1 MEFPVN
7 KTDQINALLRLQ
19 QLTDQWE
26 QFPGSQPGGSGLTGL
41 GRTGTA
47 RDWSRMQNA
56 NIEGLNTLRG
66 MSNQGPL
73 QVRSAPSVKRVL
85 PSPYAGS
92 FVERYQQSGGHD
104 SEAQGD
110 FVDTYR
116 PRNLYE
122 QKAIDHLRKW
132 RT

>member
-7 KTDQINALLRLQ
+7 KTDEINALLRLQ

-26 QFPGSQPGGSGLTGL
+26 QFPGSKPGGSGLTGL

-66 MSNQGPL
+66 MNKQGPL
-73 QVRSAPSVKRVL
+73 QVRSAPMQKRMLQRPPSFAELYQKHPDAVL
-85 PSPYAGS
+85 SDQ
-92 FVERYQQSGGHD
+92 YQ
-104 SEAQGD
+104 
-110 FVDTYR
+110 
-116 PRNLYE
+116 PRDLYE
-122 QKAIDHLRKW
+122 QQAISHLRKW